1 MDITLTQHVSVT
13 SVKQTFVKT
22 AKRTRNAPSTAFSTS
37 QISGATTTNCVS
49 GLRSNDRFFIVIAV
63 DFINIYNNIIAVF
76 C

>member
-13 SVKQTFVKT
+13 SVKQT
-22 AKRTRNAPSTAFSTS
+22 AKRTRNAPYTAFSTS
-37 QISGATTTNCVS
+37 QISGATTTNCAS
-49 GLRSNDRFFIVIAV
+49 GLRSNDRFFTVIAV